1 MLFLM
6 VVLLLARTIMYVMW
20 IVATVGC
27 ATMTLGSAHASKGF
41 TAKIASHRMTTT
53 KEKGLDAQH
62 RTQAPCARCAYCL
75 LPAERKQNPRC
86 GQAESLVSKRKQNGN
101 MGYTAMTFRVN
112 VPATK
117 TTARIDQ
124 EHGK

>member
-1 MLFLM
+1 
-6 VVLLLARTIMYVMW
+6 
-20 IVATVGC
+20 
-27 ATMTLGSAHASKGF
+27 MTLGSAHASKGF
-41 TAKIASHRMTTT
+41 TAKIASHRTTTT
-53 KEKGLDAQH
+53 K
-62 RTQAPCARCAYCL
+62 
-75 LPAERKQNPRC
+75 N